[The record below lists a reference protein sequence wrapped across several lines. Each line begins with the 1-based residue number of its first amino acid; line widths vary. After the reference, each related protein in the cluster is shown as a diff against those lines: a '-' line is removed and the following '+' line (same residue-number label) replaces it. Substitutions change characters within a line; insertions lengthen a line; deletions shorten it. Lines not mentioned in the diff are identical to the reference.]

1 MEPLLAI
8 TIGVLTAAA
17 VYLMLAGQL
26 LRFVFGLVL
35 ISNAANMTIF
45 LGGRLTE
52 GLPPLIAEGAAAP
65 DPGVA
70 NALPQALVLTAIVIG
85 FGLFAFAIVLVFR
98 AWTELGTLEPDEMR
112 LAEPRLGP
120 APEGQTEDQA

>member
-8 TIGVLTAAA
+8 TIGVLVATA
-17 VYLMLAGQL
+17 VYLMLSGQL

-35 ISNAANMTIF
+35 ISNAANLTIF
-45 LGGRLTE
+45 VAGRLTE
-52 GLPPLIAEGAAAP
+52 GAPPLIAEGAYAPAA
-65 DPGVA
+65 GVA

-98 AWTELGTLEPDEMR
+98 AWTELGTLHPDEMR
-112 LAEPRLGP
+112 LAEPD
-120 APEGQTEDQA
+120 EVKK